1 MSSYSDSVSSWDHYS
16 PSIQTPNL
24 TPDPNASPSSY
35 SSTISETSWR
45 PWSHRA
51 PSISDSNNSYTNL
64 SFGMRTYLIPL
75 PLHLLN
81 GLDHPY
87 FLMAQNIY
95 MKLTKFHFLS
105 EYGELSDSDPSSF
118 LFQLFIE
125 TQPPFP
131 NITIPLPQELFE
143 HCRLP

>member
-1 MSSYSDSVSSWDHYS
+1 
-16 PSIQTPNL
+16 
-24 TPDPNASPSSY
+24 
-35 SSTISETSWR
+35 
-45 PWSHRA
+45 
-51 PSISDSNNSYTNL
+51 
-64 SFGMRTYLIPL
+64 MRTYLIPL

-105 EYGELSDSDPSSF
+105 EYGEHSDSEPSSF

-125 TQPPFP
+125 TQGPFP